1 LASRHGSEGASGGVV
16 GAVVVHLEPRAP
28 EDTEDLFNWFR
39 DVHVP
44 EIVAHAKEIKAVR
57 ILEFVS
63 NFSGDRPAPPKL
75 LAVFEVEGDSF
86 ELIVASMKAASARS
100 SGTDLRDPSRV
111 MSFVYS
117 EHLPLVFSRT
127 T

>member
-1 LASRHGSEGASGGVV
+1 LPSRHDSEGAGVV
-16 GAVVVHLEPRAP
+16 GAVVVHLEPRAS
-28 EDTEDLFNWFR
+28 EDTEGLVDWFR

-44 EIVAHAKEIKAVR
+44 EIVAHAKEIKTVR
-57 ILEFVS
+57 IFEFVS
-63 NFSGDRPAPPKL
+63 RFSGDGLAPTKL

-86 ELIVASMKAASARS
+86 ESIVVSMKAASAHS
-100 SGTDLRDPSRV
+100 SDTDLRDPSRV

-117 EHLPLVFSRT
+117 EHLPVVFSRT